1 MVPLLREVRLEASR
15 VPDPEA
21 FPFTLPAVRALKDGL
36 AFHPQVTFL
45 VGENGSGK
53 STILEALAA
62 KLDLDAQGGDTVL
75 TFVEHGADTPL
86 HEAMLLS
93 RGARRPSMRYFLR
106 AESFFN
112 VAQHVDAHPGA
123 LAAHGG
129 RPLHG
134 MSHGES
140 FLTLALERFYP
151 DGLFLLD
158 EPEAAMSPQGCL
170 TLLRRIREL
179 ALEGAQFVI
188 ATHSPL
194 LLAYPDAIIYAL
206 GDDGIETVAY
216 EDTEHYRLTRDFL
229 EAPERYLRQL
239 FS

>member
-1 MVPLLREVRLEASR
+1 VT
-15 VPDPEA
+15 DPEA
-21 FPFTLPAVRALKDGL
+21 FPFALPAVQALRRAL

-53 STILEALAA
+53 STILEALAT
-62 KLDLDAQGGDTVL
+62 KLDLDAEGGDTVM
-75 TFVEHGADTPL
+75 TFVEREADTPL
-86 HEAMLLS
+86 HEALVLA
-93 RGARRPSMRYFLR
+93 RGARSPSMRYFLR

-112 VAQHVDAHPGA
+112 VARHVDANPRA
-123 LAAHGG
+123 LKAHGG
-129 RPLHG
+129 QALHG

-140 FLTLALERFYP
+140 FLTLVVERFYP

-170 TLLRRIREL
+170 TLLRRMREL
-179 ALEGAQFVI
+179 ALDGAQFVI

-194 LLAYPDAIIYAL
+194 LLAYPDATIYEL
-206 GDDGIETVAY
+206 GDDGIETVSY
-216 EDTEHYRLTRDFL
+216 EDTDHYRLTRAFL

-239 FS
+239 FA